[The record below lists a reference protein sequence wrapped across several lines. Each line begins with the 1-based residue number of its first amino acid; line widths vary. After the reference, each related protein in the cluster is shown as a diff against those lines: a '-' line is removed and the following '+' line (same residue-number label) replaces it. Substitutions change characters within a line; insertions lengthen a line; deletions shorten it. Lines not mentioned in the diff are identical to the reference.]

1 MKLIAVTSCPTGI
14 AHTYMA
20 AEALEQAAKAAGHE
34 IHVETQGSAGM
45 DPVSAADIAAADAV
59 IFAADVEVRD
69 KHRFDG
75 KPLVTGTVKDG
86 INRAAD
92 LVERA
97 VKAAAAVPAGAK
109 ASAAA
114 SSDPLGLATKNEGGS
129 WGSQLRGWLMTGV
142 SYMIPFVAAG
152 GILIALAFIIGGA
165 KVANQVN
172 GGTFN
177 GVAYEAIAD
186 PTQIFSEVGLAGVLF
201 KLGALAFGMLVPVL
215 AGFIAYAIAD
225 RPGLAPGFVAGLV
238 ASAIGAGFLGG
249 LVGGLIAG
257 GIAYWIAKVPV
268 PNAMR
273 GLMPVIVI
281 PLLATALVGVVML
294 QILGPPMADINTG
307 LTDWLNGL
315 DGTSQIVLGLI
326 LGGMMA
332 VDLGGPV
339 NKVAYTFGVGALASG
354 SYEPMAAVMIAGM
367 TPPLAMALATVLRP
381 KLFSEAERKAGESA
395 WLLGASFIT
404 EGTIPFAAADP
415 LRVLPSVILGSAAA
429 GALSMTLDVA
439 SRAPHGGIWVV
450 GLIDNPL
457 GYVLCVLVGTGI
469 SCAAVILLKSR
480 RTVAT
485 TGSTPAQT
493 PTTTAA
499 AAV

>member
-1 MKLIAVTSCPTGI
+1 MKFIAVTSCPTGI

-20 AEALEQAAKAAGHE
+20 AEAIEQAAKAAGHE
-34 IHVETQGSAGM
+34 IHVETQGSAGL

-59 IFAADVEVRD
+59 IFAADVEVRE
-69 KHRFDG
+69 KQRFQG
-75 KPLVTGTVKDG
+75 KPIVTGTVKDG
-86 INRAAD
+86 INHAAD
-92 LVERA
+92 LISRAERA
-97 VKAAAAVPAGAK
+97 ANDAPAARTV
-109 ASAAA
+109 SA
-114 SSDPLGLATKNEGGS
+114 DGPELATKNEDGTR
-129 WGSQLRGWLMTGV
+129 WTSQLRGWLMTGV

-152 GILIALAFIIGGA
+152 GILIALGFMLGGA
-165 KVANQVN
+165 KVANEVN

-177 GVAYEAIAD
+177 GVEYTKIAD
-186 PTQIFSEVGLAGVLF
+186 PTLILDQVGIAGVLF
-201 KLGALAFGMLVPVL
+201 WLGATAFGMLVPIL
-215 AGFIAYAIAD
+215 AGFIAFAIAD
-225 RPGLAPGFVAGLV
+225 RPGLAPGVVAGLI

-249 LVGGLIAG
+249 LVGGLLAG
-257 GIAYWIAKVPV
+257 GVAYWIGKVNV
-268 PNAMR
+268 PSAMK

-281 PLLATALVGVVML
+281 PLLSTLIVGVAML
-294 QILGPPMADINTG
+294 QILGPPMADIQKG
-307 LTDWLNGL
+307 LTDWLNGMN
-315 DGTSQIVLGLI
+315 GTSQIVLGLI

-381 KLFSEAERKAGESA
+381 KLFSDSERKAGESA

-415 LRVLPSVILGSAAA
+415 LRVLPSVIAGSAVA
-429 GALSMTLDVA
+429 GAMAMSFDVA

-457 GYVLCVLVGTGI
+457 AYVACILVGTGI
-469 SCAAVILLKSR
+469 SAATVIALKSR
-480 RTVAT
+480 RSMAAGTPAT
-485 TGSTPAQT
+485 TTNATQAP
-493 PTTTAA
+493 TAA
-499 AAV
+499 AAI

>member
-45 DPVSAADIAAADAV
+45 DAVSAAEIAAADAV
-59 IFAADVEVRD
+59 IFAADVEVRE
-69 KHRFDG
+69 KQRFDG
-75 KPLVTGTVKDG
+75 KPIITGTVKDG
-86 INRAAD
+86 INRADD
-92 LVERA
+92 LVARA
-97 VKAAAAVPAGAK
+97 VKAAGSAPKGAAAAV
-109 ASAAA
+109 ASA
-114 SSDPLGLATKNEGGS
+114 DPLATKNEGGS
-129 WGSQLRGWLMTGV
+129 WGAQLRGWLMTGV

-152 GILIALAFIIGGA
+152 GILIALAFIIGGG
-165 KVANQVN
+165 KVVNQVN

-186 PTQIFSEVGLAGVLF
+186 PTQIWSEVGIAGVLF

-225 RPGLAPGFVAGLV
+225 RPGLAPGFVAGLI

-257 GIAYWIAKVPV
+257 GIAYWIAKVHV
-268 PNAMR
+268 PSAMK

-281 PLLATALVGVVML
+281 PLLATALVGILML
-294 QILGPPMADINTG
+294 QILGPPMADINQG

-367 TPPLAMALATVLRP
+367 TPPLAMALATVVRP
-381 KLFSEAERKAGESA
+381 KLFNEAERKAGESA

-429 GALSMTLDVA
+429 GALSMSLDVA

-457 GYVLCVLVGTGI
+457 GYIACILVGTGI

-480 RTVAT
+480 RSVAAGS
-485 TGSTPAQT
+485 GSTSTAT
-493 PTTTAA
+493 PTAA
-499 AAV
+499 AAA